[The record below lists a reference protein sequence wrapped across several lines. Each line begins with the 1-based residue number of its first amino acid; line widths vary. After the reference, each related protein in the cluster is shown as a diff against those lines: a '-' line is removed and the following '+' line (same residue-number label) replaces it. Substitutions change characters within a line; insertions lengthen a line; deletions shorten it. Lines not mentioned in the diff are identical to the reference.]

1 MTATATA
8 TAEMPAPVPKRLR
21 SDGSVMRV
29 LRDELGK
36 CEAYGPLAI
45 WTLITAD
52 SLEDVLY
59 EDYFAVSHARGMKAD
74 DWLLATVGVGTENR
88 MKVIMDISLA
98 TGGLDTARESSGP
111 KKVHVSLLSAMKV
124 PVPVPP
130 KSKGDA

>member
-8 TAEMPAPVPKRLR
+8 TAPPEMPASVTKRLR
-21 SDGSVMRV
+21 ADGSVMRV

-52 SLEDVLY
+52 SLEDILSA
-59 EDYFAVSHARGMKAD
+59 DYFAVSHARGMRAD

-98 TGGLDTARESSGP
+98 TGGQDTATR
-111 KKVHVSLLSAMKV
+111 
-124 PVPVPP
+124 
-130 KSKGDA
+130 